1 MELETS
7 DVNTFQ
13 ELYKS
18 NFGIQLDEGTA
29 KATAQHLIQIM
40 QLVYKPIT
48 KDEYD
53 KLNGNYNVKT
63 EQESRL

>member
-7 DVNTFQ
+7 DVNTFK

-53 KLNGNYNVKT
+53 KLNGNYNDKT